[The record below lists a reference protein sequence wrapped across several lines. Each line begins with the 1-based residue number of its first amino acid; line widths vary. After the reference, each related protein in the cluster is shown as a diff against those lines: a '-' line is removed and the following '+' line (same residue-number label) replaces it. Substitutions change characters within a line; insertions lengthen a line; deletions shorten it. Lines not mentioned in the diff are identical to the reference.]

1 MGSRECVVIGY
12 ESGVKF
18 WRRAWVTGNGSASGL
33 LGHVCHD
40 PELEAL
46 ACGSVGFDEVGTVD
60 AGAGASLVGRGRL
73 SGLYGLTSPVDIVVT
88 GAAHRRDSDDVR
100 CHVWRYGLPT
110 WLLAHVEDNVY
121 VCSPELVV
129 LQLAA
134 TRPYASLLELAY
146 ELCGDYVLLDG
157 ILHCG
162 RHHEGTRALTTPERI
177 AAVCACFPGAR
188 CRAVAEQL
196 ARDVLANSWS
206 PQESQLAALMTA
218 PRCRGGYGCGR
229 PVLNRRIYL
238 PDDLAALAGR
248 GYVVPDILYP
258 EAGTCLEYQ
267 GGVHDGMG
275 NRKADDA
282 KGNALLM
289 LGISTMRV
297 WGEQLYNLDFM
308 DATAAHLLGEL
319 GIRRREESVKMRLRR
334 SGLLAAFRASSRRV
348 S

>member
-1 MGSRECVVIGY
+1 M
-12 ESGVKF
+12 
-18 WRRAWVTGNGSASGL
+18 
-33 LGHVCHD
+33 
-40 PELEAL
+40 
-46 ACGSVGFDEVGTVD
+46 
-60 AGAGASLVGRGRL
+60 
-73 SGLYGLTSPVDIVVT
+73 
-88 GAAHRRDSDDVR
+88 
-100 CHVWRYGLPT
+100 
-110 WLLAHVEDNVY
+110 
-121 VCSPELVV
+121 CSPELVV

-157 ILHCG
+157 ILRCG

-177 AAVCACFPGAR
+177 AA
-188 CRAVAEQL
+188 
-196 ARDVLANSWS
+196 
-206 PQESQLAALMTA
+206 
-218 PRCRGGYGCGR
+218 
-229 PVLNRRIYL
+229 
-238 PDDLAALAGR
+238 LAGR
-248 GYVVPDILYP
+248 GFVVPDILYP
-258 EAGTCLEYQ
+258 EVGSCLEYQ
-267 GGVHDGMG
+267 GGVHDGIG

-334 SGLLAAFRASSRRV
+334 SDLLAAFRASSRRV